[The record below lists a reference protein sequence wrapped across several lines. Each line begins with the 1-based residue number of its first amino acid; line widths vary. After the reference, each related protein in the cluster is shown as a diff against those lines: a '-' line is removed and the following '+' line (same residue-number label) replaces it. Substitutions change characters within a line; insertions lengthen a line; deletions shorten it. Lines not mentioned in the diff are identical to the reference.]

1 MPLTIWPDRA
11 RGIQRFC
18 LGLSGVFKSQ
28 IATLD
33 LDKSQ
38 RPERQFHIVV
48 FPLRSLRRF
57 LFACLRN
64 TFAFFA
70 LGVEKRKEIREIKSW
85 APQLRVLQLGCS
97 PKRGGNK
104 YWSFSIPLLHLSMD
118 TQESRSPRASPPMGA
133 SASGAWGPKSY
144 WGKLSVTH

>member
-1 MPLTIWPDRA
+1 MPLTIWPDGA
-11 RGIQRFC
+11 GGIQRFC
-18 LGLSGVFKSQ
+18 SCLSGVFKSQ

-70 LGVEKRKEIREIKSW
+70 LGNDSSW
-85 APQLRVLQLGCS
+85 EGRNTEARRTQSSFWEHFLRVL
-97 PKRGGNK
+97 
-104 YWSFSIPLLHLSMD
+104 
-118 TQESRSPRASPPMGA
+118 RASVFQDF
-133 SASGAWGPKSY
+133 SAKVRTRFIGDQ
-144 WGKLSVTH
+144 T